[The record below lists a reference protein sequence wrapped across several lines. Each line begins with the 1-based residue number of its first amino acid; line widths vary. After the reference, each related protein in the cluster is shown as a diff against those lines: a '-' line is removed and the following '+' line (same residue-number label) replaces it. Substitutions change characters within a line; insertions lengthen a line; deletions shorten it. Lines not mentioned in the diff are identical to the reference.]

1 MAVFRPRDDQY
12 WVPNWSSIL
21 FAGDLFAAIPFLDQP
36 TVTLVDEEGSGK
48 HFVGEVQYGYGLLV
62 TPTCDMIDQR
72 SGEPSHPYRVLVP
85 VLPLA
90 LAERAPGQRQN
101 LSLIEARDSVHP
113 YMYLPPVPGL
123 LGEAL
128 VACLYR
134 PSLVDDALL
143 RDPPRRVHQEARRQL
158 KIQNS
163 HATGAASTRT
173 GTPFRSWRSTKS
185 GIAHARAPMTSKG
198 RRQKMLHPGQRP
210 EGFGDVPCG
219 LIGELERRFR
229 YLCIRCTG

>member
-1 MAVFRPRDDQY
+1 MTVFRPSDDQY
-12 WVPNWSSIL
+12 WVPYWSSIL

-72 SGEPSHPYRVLVP
+72 SGELSHPYRVLVP

-90 LAERAPGQRQN
+90 LVAEHAPGQRQN
-101 LSLIEARDSVHP
+101 LSLVEAHDSVHP

-123 LGEAL
+123 LEGGL

-134 PSLVDDALL
+134 PSLVDDAML
-143 RDPPRRVHQEARRQL
+143 RDPPRRIAQLHQEARRQL
-158 KIQNS
+158 KIKLARYWGRVDPDRDPIPLEEVDEARHVS
-163 HATGAASTRT
+163 
-173 GTPFRSWRSTKS
+173 S
-185 GIAHARAPMTSKG
+185 GPSAYDIEQVSPDDAPDW
-198 RRQKMLHPGQRP
+198 P
-210 EGFGDVPCG
+210 
-219 LIGELERRFR
+219 
-229 YLCIRCTG
+229 